1 MAADH
6 HQNGLNNRRPRVSNA
21 DLTSK
26 ISHSIYVTNFPDSVN
41 SRDLWKECSVY
52 GTVVDVFIPTK
63 LSKVGKRFA
72 FVRFIKFGSPK
83 VNGDAVSFVAAAKGV
98 ANSLISPSPALVLD
112 DECIKV
118 RDFSNCAMGKIKDLN
133 SILNLQDILV
143 DEGFEDVKLFYL
155 GGRWVMFECSKV
167 ETKQNLLKHI
177 GFNSWFHEI
186 KEVPHDFVC
195 EERVVWVDIE
205 GIPLHAWSRE
215 TFTKIGKKWGEMLD
229 LEDSSNSSFGR
240 KRLCILTNHPSSI
253 LETFKIIVKSRVF
266 MVRAKELFMWNPS
279 FQVLKEK
286 DYVSDNDSL
295 RGEKIN
301 DMQIH
306 SSDDEEE
313 EEDGTASEVQRVA
326 ESVFGDNSV
335 ASSKHKSPADDQQ
348 SADPFKIYDLLKKPA
363 VELKDPCQS
372 LSHPPGFTP
381 LVSEVGN
388 HPNEENGDN
397 MNNEVSPR
405 ISTKVMNK
413 SQQVQ
418 EEISYNSVGQSKAS
432 KGGSVLGVL
441 EEVIKVGQAMG
452 YSMEGCEKDV
462 ETIIGNQGDDIGGI
476 LCIWEKSI
484 FKKEDVTISDYF
496 VAIYGTWIPNKVKI
510 LFVAIYAPQDPKYR
524 RILWD
529 YISILISRWNGEVIL
544 MGDFNEVRSSNERR
558 GSCFNSCNA
567 RFFDNFISSSSLVD
581 VKMEGY
587 SFTWSHPSANK
598 MSKLDRFLVSDGVID
613 LFPSITAFCLDRH
626 LSDHRP
632 ILLCEVKLD
641 FGPVPFRMYH
651 SWFNF
656 VGFDDM
662 VVQTWSSL
670 SFSDRNGMVRFKK
683 KLQELKKIMRVWIK
697 DKNNHLANTKRNIS
711 DELHHIDKTLDA
723 GGLSDSLLLRRNDL
737 KGQLHDIKSMEVMDM

>member
-1 MAADH
+1 MAVDH
-6 HQNGLNNRRPRVSNA
+6 HQRII
-21 DLTSK
+21 T
-26 ISHSIYVTNFPDSVN
+26 I
-41 SRDLWKECSVY
+41 
-52 GTVVDVFIPTK
+52 
-63 LSKVGKRFA
+63 
-72 FVRFIKFGSPK
+72 GSPT
-83 VNGDAVSFVAAAKGV
+83 
-98 ANSLISPSPALVLD
+98 
-112 DECIKV
+112 
-118 RDFSNCAMGKIKDLN
+118 
-133 SILNLQDILV
+133 
-143 DEGFEDVKLFYL
+143 LFN
-155 GGRWVMFECSKV
+155 V
-167 ETKQNLLKHI
+167 
-177 GFNSWFHEI
+177 
-186 KEVPHDFVC
+186 
-195 EERVVWVDIE
+195 
-205 GIPLHAWSRE
+205 
-215 TFTKIGKKWGEMLD
+215 
-229 LEDSSNSSFGR
+229 
-240 KRLCILTNHPSSI
+240 ILT
-253 LETFKIIVKSRVF
+253 
-266 MVRAKELFMWNPS
+266 
-279 FQVLKEK
+279 
-286 DYVSDNDSL
+286 
-295 RGEKIN
+295 
-301 DMQIH
+301 
-306 SSDDEEE
+306 
-313 EEDGTASEVQRVA
+313 
-326 ESVFGDNSV
+326 
-335 ASSKHKSPADDQQ
+335 
-348 SADPFKIYDLLKKPA
+348 PA

-381 LVSEVGN
+381 LVSEGGN

-496 VAIYGTWIPNKVKI
+496 VAIYGTWIPNKIKI
-510 LFVAIYAPQDPKYR
+510 LFVAIYAPQDHKYR

-544 MGDFNEVRSSNERR
+544 MGDFNKVRSSNERR

-641 FGPVPFRMYH
+641 FGPIP
-651 SWFNF
+651 
-656 VGFDDM
+656 
-662 VVQTWSSL
+662 
-670 SFSDRNGMVRFKK
+670 
-683 KLQELKKIMRVWIK
+683 
-697 DKNNHLANTKRNIS
+697 
-711 DELHHIDKTLDA
+711 
-723 GGLSDSLLLRRNDL
+723 
-737 KGQLHDIKSMEVMDM
+737 